1 MYSDI
6 LLTIA
11 EVRGLIDRTKLE
23 NKSKKEGANTS
34 RDHLDEI
41 QKLDNYINLKYDT
54 HLHDA
59 DNIKDMGKAIDIIK
73 RSIDSNIKIA
83 IYADYDCDGIPG
95 ATILSELFDKINYK
109 NYLVYIPHRHN
120 EGYGVHMA
128 AIDKL
133 VEQGVGLMIT
143 IDLGITNVKEI
154 AYAKERGMQ
163 VVLTDHHLPI
173 RDEQG
178 VQIIPDADAIVNMKR
193 DDCVYEDKNLC
204 GCATIWKVIQAFI
217 KKYGKEYEVE
227 PGWEKALLDMVAL
240 STVADMVPLIGENRA
255 LAHFGMKVLKISK
268 RSGLNRILANAKENK
283 AKINEETIGFTIAPR
298 LNSASR
304 MDDPRVAF
312 LTLSDKI
319 NGHMHADKLE
329 ALNINRKAA
338 VKDSMTEINDAHVND
353 EIILI
358 ANPEWNPGI
367 LGLIASRVVEEQGRM
382 TLVAGGRDTEGNYKG
397 SVRANTTPTLTL
409 PQGEGTAQNT
419 NVVQVL
425 SEVSDLLIHFGG
437 HEAAGGFKV
446 HESNIEKLR
455 QKLNE
460 IAKIKGLERE
470 SLYKNL
476 ESKKEITL
484 EKSFDIKLDH
494 KSIDNDLYEEIKLL
508 GPFGMGNVAPSICVN
523 GAYITSFFGKKKEH
537 LEIKYEGLRAIKF
550 FAAAEDIVNAEAGKA
565 PIINLAWDSYRDDI
579 VGRVVRWD

>member
-6 LLTIA
+6 LLEIA
-11 EVRGLIDRTKLE
+11 ISKGLIKNKELAETEKL
-23 NKSKKEGANTS
+23 SK
-34 RDHLDEI
+34 
-41 QKLDNYINLKYDT
+41 YINLKYDT

-59 DNIKDMGKAIDIIK
+59 DKIKDIDIAINIMRNAIK
-73 RSIDSNIKIA
+73 EQKKIA

-95 ATILSELFDKINYK
+95 ATILSEFFDKINYN

-120 EGYGVHMA
+120 EGYGIHIA

-133 VEQGVGLMIT
+133 VEQGVVLMIT

-154 AYAKERGMQ
+154 AYAKERGIQ

-178 VQIIPDADAIVNMKR
+178 KQIIPNADAVVNMKR
-193 DDCVYEDKNLC
+193 DDCKYTDKNLC
-204 GCATIWKVIQAFI
+204 GCATIWKVIKAFI
-217 KKYGKEYEVE
+217 KKYGDDFDIEQS
-227 PGWEKALLDMVAL
+227 WEKTLLDMVAL

-268 RSGLNRILANAKENK
+268 RSGLNRILSNAKENK
-283 AKINEETIGFTIAPR
+283 IKINEETIGFAIAPR

-304 MDDPRVAF
+304 MDDPRIAF

-329 ALNINRKAA
+329 MLNINRKAA
-338 VKDSMTEINDAHVND
+338 VKDSMTEINDTHIND

-358 ANPEWNPGI
+358 TNSEWNPGI
-367 LGLIASRVVEEQGRM
+367 LGLISSRVVEQQGRM
-382 TLVAGGRDTEGNYKG
+382 TLVAGGRDDEGNYKG
-397 SVRANTTPTLTL
+397 SVRSAHEN
-409 PQGEGTAQNT
+409 E

-446 HESNIEKLR
+446 HESNIEMLR
-455 QKLNE
+455 QKLND
-460 IAKIKGLERE
+460 IAKTKGLERE
-470 SLYKNL
+470 SLYKMQDTSNKTQDTNNKL
-476 ESKKEITL
+476 KNN
-484 EKSFDIKLDH
+484 FDIKLIH
-494 KSIDNDLYEEIKLL
+494 ESINNNLYEEIKLL
-508 GPFGMGNVAPSICVN
+508 GPFGMGNAAPSICVN
-523 GAYITSFFGKKKEH
+523 GTYKISFFGKRKEH
-537 LEIKYEGLRAIKF
+537 MEIKYISLRAIKF
-550 FAAAEDIVNAEAGKA
+550 FASNEDILNAEAGKM

-579 VGRVVRWD
+579 VGRIIAFNAPFGELASGGTTMD